1 MSIKRTPRHKDITM
15 YFSLEINEQLASAMR
30 AAAEFKVEVEKIIE
44 CVCVDENGE
53 TVDDKNDYE
62 KMSDTICEMMMRI
75 GHTMGNMITE
85 IALDEVRKVNPR
97 NNLNLKSHVSE

>member
-1 MSIKRTPRHKDITM
+1 M
-15 YFSLEINEQLASAMR
+15 YFSLEINEQLANAMR

-44 CVCVDENGE
+44 CVCVDEDGE

-85 IALDEVRKVNPR
+85 IALAEVRKLNP
-97 NNLNLKSHVSE
+97 NNNRLNPESHVSE